1 MRIAEKREK
10 KVARD
15 VTCFWNPDSDFRTGS
30 DDAGGCELTGTQ

>member
-10 KVARD
+10 FVRD

-30 DDAGGCELTGTQ
+30 ATLAEREETGPQ